1 MFPDFTNL
9 FSSHNLQKKT
19 DTQEKEGAL
28 ILPSCCPQ
36 MALLSIHIHL
46 VRTTKPDNLWSWVC
60 VFFYIYIIKYAPS
73 PGSDSTYYNVS
84 SYSYL
89 FMGRG
94 CRVYLCSRRR
104 TLHSLYNVYPSIG
117 IS

>member
-1 MFPDFTNL
+1 MC
-9 FSSHNLQKKT
+9 
-19 DTQEKEGAL
+19 A
-28 ILPSCCPQ
+28 C
-36 MALLSIHIHL
+36 
-46 VRTTKPDNLWSWVC
+46 VRVYVRVC
-60 VFFYIYIIKYAPS
+60 VYVRVYVVLYVRVCVYVCYVRVCIVCIFFIYKYAPS
-73 PGSDSTYYNVS
+73 PGSDTTYYNVS

-94 CRVYLCSRRR
+94 CRVCLCSRRR